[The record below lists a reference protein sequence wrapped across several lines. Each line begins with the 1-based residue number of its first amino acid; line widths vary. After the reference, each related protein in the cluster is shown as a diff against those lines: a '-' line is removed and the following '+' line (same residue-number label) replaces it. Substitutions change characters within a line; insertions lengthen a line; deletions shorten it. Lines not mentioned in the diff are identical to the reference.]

1 MDLMHSPVAI
11 FIYNRPEK
19 VISLLESIKANKDFR
34 EFSYYVF
41 SDGPKNKEDFKKIKK
56 CRHLANDFFKKL
68 KCEFHFSKENKGLSY
83 SIINGVTH
91 VLKTNQ
97 SVIVLEDD
105 LVLHQHFFN
114 YMNHFLNK
122 FNTNSSVY
130 SINGHM
136 YLNDE
141 LLAENNSFFLPC
153 ISSWGWGT
161 WAKNWHNFLEFKKD
175 ENNLRLNKEENFEF
189 DLNNSY
195 PFSKILKKT
204 TSKKIDSWAI
214 LWYLFVFKNR
224 GLNLFP
230 PFTLILNKGLD
241 GSGSNTSIELSQKF
255 NIDYSKILDP
265 ESVKIDNQKLSIY
278 RDLISKNLN
287 PPIIKKIMFKI
298 LNKIK
303 LVLK

>member
-11 FIYNRPEK
+11 FIYNRPQK

-41 SDGPKNKEDFKKIKK
+41 SDGSKNKEDFKKIKK

-68 KCEFHFSKENKGLSY
+68 KCEFHYSKENKGLSY
-83 SIINGVTH
+83 SVINGVTH

-122 FNTNSSVY
+122 FKTNTNVY

-136 YLNDE
+136 YKDDK
-141 LLAENNSFFLPC
+141 LLPESNSFFLPC

-161 WAKNWHNFLEFKKD
+161 WAKNWQNFLEFKKD

-214 LWYLFVFKNR
+214 LWYLFVFKNH

-230 PFTLILNKGLD
+230 PFTLILNKGFD

-255 NIDYSKILDP
+255 KLDFSRILDP

-287 PPIIKKIMFKI
+287 PPIIKKIMSKI